1 MAARSRFDRGY
12 PYGGLIL
19 PVALTPTVVLAPPL
33 LEHQD
38 FLGAAL
44 LDHLGDHARAQ
55 GDTRRALKAYR
66 EAMAV
71 PSYVPAAAWLGDLL
85 RATGDEQGAR
95 SAFEAPKIDQQWLTD
110 WSWRELR
117 PAPVESLAV
126 GGGLDFGYVGGMYP
140 AEQLQGALAR
150 WTDGRGLLRLRAAG
164 ASATR
169 ALLRLRLAAPHPDGG
184 QVAVRVC
191 AGGRCVSLDAGP
203 FWRTYIV
210 PIVITSRDMLVEVR
224 SDTFAVPG
232 DRRLGV
238 LIDKAELL
246 TIEDR

>member
-1 MAARSRFDRGY
+1 AAAEIAWAAGD
-12 PYGGLIL
+12 
-19 PVALTPTVVLAPPL
+19 
-33 LEHQD
+33 
-38 FLGAAL
+38 GAAAL
-44 LDHLGDHARAQ
+44 RADARALAVQETPDGWVRLGDHARAQ